1 MRKRLS
7 KDERRQ
13 QLLDLSLV
21 ILEREGADALTLAT
35 LAQEAGVTKPVAY
48 DHFQSRTNLLYQLY
62 ARFDQR
68 LIDVTRQRIT
78 PQACSLHE
86 RVHHVVTAYFDCV
99 KYCGPQYEAIVSA
112 LMAYPEHKD
121 IRTNVRNSFVEVY
134 QALFWDCDN
143 DGYLTYRLVAVFG
156 AIEEIAKATMEDQI
170 PYDQAIETLESIIVS
185 TLQLGKKS
193 A

>member
-21 ILEREGADALTLAT
+21 ILERDGADALTLAT

-48 DHFQSRTNLLYQLY
+48 GHFQSRANLLYQLY
-62 ARFDQR
+62 ARFDRR
-68 LIDVTRQRIT
+68 LVEVTRQRI
-78 PQACSLHE
+78 ADRARSLQE
-86 RVHHVVTAYFDCV
+86 RAHHVVAAYFDCV
-99 KYCGPQYEAIVSA
+99 RQCGPQYEAIVSA

-121 IRTNVRNSFVEVY
+121 IRTQIRNSFVHVY
-134 QALFWDCDN
+134 RELFSDCDA
-143 DGYLTYRLVAVFG
+143 DGRLGYRLVAIFG
-156 AIEEIAKATMEDQI
+156 AIEEVAKATMEEQVPD
-170 PYDQAIETLESIIVS
+170 DQAVATLERLIVS
-185 TLQLGKKS
+185 TLRD

>member
-21 ILEREGADALTLAT
+21 ILERDGADVLTLAT

-48 DHFQSRTNLLYQLY
+48 SHFQSRANLLYQLY

-68 LIDVTRQRIT
+68 LVDVTRQRVAG
-78 PQACSLHE
+78 QARSLQE
-86 RVHHVVTAYFDCV
+86 RVHHVVALYFDCV
-99 KYCGPQYEAIVSA
+99 RQCGPQYEAIVSA
-112 LMAYPEHKD
+112 LMAYPEYKD
-121 IRTNVRNSFVEVY
+121 IRTDIRNSFVRVY
-134 QALFWDCDN
+134 RELFSDCDT
-143 DGYLTYRLVAVFG
+143 DGCLSYRLVAIFG
-156 AIEEIAKATMEDQI
+156 AIEEVAKATMENQV
-170 PYDQAIETLESIIVS
+170 PYDQAVGTLERLIIS
-185 TLQLGKKS
+185 ALQE